1 MSPGLLDLLIFS
13 REAGN
18 PVFGAVV
25 RRSMVHVLCG
35 MPVKDKANYC
45 GDLPGSPV
53 VMTSSTSAGSVGLIP
68 GWRAKISHASWP
80 KKSKYKNLATLFR
93 WC

>member
-1 MSPGLLDLLIFS
+1 MSPSLLDLLLVS
-13 REAGN
+13 RDAGN

-35 MPVKDKANYC
+35 MPIEDKANYH

-53 VMTSSTSAGSVGLIP
+53 VMTSSSSAGSVGLIP
-68 GWRAKISHASWP
+68 G
-80 KKSKYKNLATLFR
+80 
-93 WC
+93 